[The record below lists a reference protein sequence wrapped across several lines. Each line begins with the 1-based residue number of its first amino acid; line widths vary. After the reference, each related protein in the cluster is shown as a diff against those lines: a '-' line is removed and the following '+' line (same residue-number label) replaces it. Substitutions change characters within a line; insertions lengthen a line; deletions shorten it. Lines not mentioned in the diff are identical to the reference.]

1 MAKNTYKLWQKVKTM
16 QNLYKIAFLLFLGF
30 SAQAQ
35 EILTLEDAVKISLEN
50 NYDIKIAQNNL
61 KIDETNNNLG
71 NAGLLP
77 SISANLSNSNS
88 IIDTKQTQSGGT
100 VRELDGA
107 KNMNL
112 SYGVGLDWT
121 IFDGMRMFSRRE
133 QLKTI
138 AEQGKSELQAAI
150 LTKIS
155 DVYLTYYD
163 LAQQQQM
170 MASLDTAIVI
180 SNQRVET
187 AKNRFS
193 IGKAS
198 KLEVLNA
205 QVDLNTDISLL
216 LKQKELYRITK
227 IRMNELLVRDAQTDF
242 KVKQEISVEENLDFN
257 ELKTTAEKQN
267 PQLQATILN
276 KKVAD
281 LNLKQVKGNRYPTV
295 RINSGYNFTR
305 SEASLGFVTQS
316 SGQGFVYGVTASIP
330 IFNGFTQNK
339 NEKVA
344 KYQVENANFL
354 VEQQKQSLTTQ
365 LASLYASYQTNLEL
379 VKVEEK
385 NLEIAKQNLDI
396 TLAKF
401 KIGTIATIEFRTA
414 QQNFVEAAVRY
425 SNAQYVTKLSE
436 INLKELAGTLK
447 LN

>member
-1 MAKNTYKLWQKVKTM
+1 MR
-16 QNLYKIAFLLFLGF
+16 NLYTTLLFVIIGF

-35 EILTLEDAVKISLEN
+35 ELLSLEDAVKIALDN
-50 NYDIKIAQNNL
+50 NYDIKIAENNS
-61 KIDETNNNLG
+61 KIDATNNNLA
-71 NAGLLP
+71 NAGMLP
-77 SISANLSNSNS
+77 SLNANFTNNNSQL
-88 IIDTKQTQSGGT
+88 DTKQTQGDGT

-112 SYGVGLDWT
+112 TYGVGLDWT
-121 IFDGMRMFSRRE
+121 IFDGLSMFARKE
-133 QLKTI
+133 QLNVL
-138 AEQGKSELQAAI
+138 EQQGKAELQTAI
-150 LTKIS
+150 LTRIS
-155 DVYLTYYD
+155 DVYTTYFD
-163 LAQQQQM
+163 LVQQQQVL
-170 MASLDTAIVI
+170 ASIDTAIVI
-180 SNQRVET
+180 SNQRLTT
-187 AKNRFS
+187 AQNRFS

-205 QVDLNTDISLL
+205 QVDLNSDLSLQLRQIELIKIS
-216 LKQKELYRITK
+216 K
-227 IRMNELLVRDAQTDF
+227 IRLNELLVRDIQTDF
-242 KVKQEISVEENLDFN
+242 KVANEVTFEQNLDFN
-257 ELKTTAEKQN
+257 ELKSTAEKQN
-267 PQLQATILN
+267 PQLQAQILS

-295 RINSGYNFTR
+295 RITSGYNFTR
-305 SEASLGFVTQS
+305 SEASLGFITQS
-316 SGQGFVYGVTASIP
+316 SGQGFVYGVTATVP
-330 IFNGFTQNK
+330 IFNGFLQNR

-344 KYQVENANFL
+344 KYQVENAEL
-354 VEQQKQSLTTQ
+354 LLEQQKLSLTSQ

-401 KIGTIATIEFRTA
+401 KIGTITTIEFRTA
-414 QQNFVEAAVRY
+414 QQNFVEAAVRF

>member
-1 MAKNTYKLWQKVKTM
+1 MR
-16 QNLYKIAFLLFLGF
+16 NLYTIAFLLFLAF

-35 EILTLEDAVKISLEN
+35 EILTLEKAVKIALEN

-61 KIDETNNNLG
+61 KIDATNNNLG
-71 NAGLLP
+71 NAGFLP
-77 SISANLSNSNS
+77 SVTANLTNNNSQ
-88 IIDTKQTQSGGT
+88 IDTKQTQAGGT
-100 VRELDGA
+100 VKELDGA
-107 KNMNL
+107 KNMSL
-112 SYGVGLDWT
+112 SYGVALDWT

-133 QLKTI
+133 QLKVLE
-138 AEQGKSELQAAI
+138 EQGKSEVQAAI

-155 DVYLTYYD
+155 DVYLTYFD

-170 MASLDTAIVI
+170 MASIDTAIVI
-180 SNQRVET
+180 SNQRVTT
-187 AKNRFS
+187 AKNRFT

-205 QVDLNTDISLL
+205 QVDLNTDLSLL

-227 IRMNELLVRDAQTDF
+227 IRMNELLVQDVQTDF
-242 KVKQEISVEENLDFN
+242 KVNPEITIEQNLDFN

-267 PQLQATILN
+267 PQLQAQILT

-281 LNLKQVKGNRYPTV
+281 LNLKQIKGNRYPTV
-295 RINSGYNFTR
+295 RLTSGYNFTR

-316 SGQGFVYGVTASIP
+316 SGQGFVYGVSASLP
-330 IFNGFTQNK
+330 IFNGFLQNK

-344 KYQVENANFL
+344 KYQVENANYVL
-354 VEQQKQSLTTQ
+354 EQQKLSLTSQ
-365 LASLYASYQTNLEL
+365 LATLYTSYQTNLEL

-385 NLEIAKQNLDI
+385 NVEIARQNLDI

-401 KIGTIATIEFRTA
+401 KIGTITTIEFRSA
-414 QQNFVEAAVRY
+414 QQNFVEASVRY

-436 INLKELAGTLK
+436 INLKELTGTLK

>member
-1 MAKNTYKLWQKVKTM
+1 M
-16 QNLYKIAFLLFLGF
+16 QNLYKIGFLLLV
-30 SAQAQ
+30 SLTAQAQ
-35 EILTLEDAVKISLEN
+35 EILTLEDAVKISLKN

-61 KIDETNNNLG
+61 KIDETNNNFG
-71 NAGLLP
+71 TAGFLP
-77 SISANLSNSNS
+77 SITANFTNSKS
-88 IIDTKQTQSGGT
+88 QIDTKQTQAGGT

-121 IFDGMRMFSRRE
+121 IFDGMRMFSRKE
-133 QLKTI
+133 QLQVI
-138 AEQGKSELQAAI
+138 EEQGKSELQAAI

-155 DVYLTYYD
+155 DVYLTYFD

-170 MASLDTAIVI
+170 MASIDTAIVI
-180 SNQRVET
+180 SNQRLET
-187 AKNRFS
+187 AKNRFT

-205 QVDLNTDISLL
+205 QVDLNTDLSLL

-227 IRMNELLVRDAQTDF
+227 IKMNELLVQDVQTDF
-242 KVKQEISVEENLDFN
+242 KVKPEITVEQNLDFN
-257 ELKTTAEKQN
+257 ELKAAAEKQN
-267 PQLQATILN
+267 PQLQTLILT

-281 LNLKQVKGNRYPTV
+281 LNLKQIKGNRYPTV
-295 RINSGYNFTR
+295 RLTSGYNFTS

-316 SGQGFVYGVTASIP
+316 SGQGFVYGVSASLP

-344 KYQVENANFL
+344 KYQAENANFL
-354 VEQQKQSLTTQ
+354 LEEQKFSLTSK
-365 LASLYASYQTNLEL
+365 LATLFASYQTNLEL
-379 VKVEEK
+379 IKMEEK
-385 NLEIAKQNLDI
+385 NLEIAKQNLEI

-401 KIGTIATIEFRTA
+401 KIGTITTIEFRTA
-414 QQNFVEAAVRY
+414 QQNFVEASVRY
-425 SNAQYVTKLSE
+425 SNTQYITKLSE